1 MPRSP
6 SLFSRPASGAG
17 REAPARSLAQE
28 LRGWSDDD
36 LVALLR
42 ARPDLLTPFPR
53 DLAALAARACERA
66 SVQRALDGLDTP
78 TLQVLQ
84 VLVVLP
90 EPVGVGEVSRRW
102 GAAAGAYLKNLCS
115 LALVRK
121 VPVGRGS
128 SDQGRAGPGE
138 TEQGETGQGPAAQ
151 AEQGSTEQGST
162 EQAEQGRRV
171 SAGLVCVRSVRELLG
186 PYPAGL
192 GPTVAEALGRRS
204 PGRLAEV
211 SRFLGLE
218 PAADPGQALRRL
230 SGHLGRQETVEELL
244 RGAPEGARQALDSL
258 AWGPPVGA
266 LARADRPL
274 RSGEGA
280 GPLDW
285 LLARGLLAPSD
296 DGHVVLPREVG
307 LALRGG
313 VVFRRPDR
321 TEPLLDAF
329 RQPADRVRDTA
340 AGAAAEMV
348 RLVGELCER
357 WGGSPPPVLRTGGLG
372 VRELRRTA
380 LALQVPERTAQVVVE
395 IARLAGLVA
404 DDGRTDPVWAPT
416 PAYDVWRSGDTG
428 HRWVRLVEVW
438 LPATRCPHL
447 IGAAATPQ
455 DPQDGRGARQAVLQP
470 LGRGLDRVGAPG
482 LRRAVLAL
490 QVEAGAGDGWVGAL
504 DVERVRRRL
513 DWSQPRRSGPG
524 RDALVEATLEQ
535 AALLGVLG
543 MGALA
548 EQARPLLP
556 VGVEG
561 SEGFEAG
568 GGAGSA
574 SAAEGEVPARGRAAA
589 VAAQALND
597 ALPRPVEQVL
607 LQADL
612 TAVVPGPPSPELE
625 GLLSLM
631 ARVESRGGAT
641 TYRFCERSLR
651 RALDAGRTGD
661 DLLALLRE
669 RSPAGVPQPLQYLI
683 ADTARRHG
691 RIRVGVAQSYLRA
704 DDASLL
710 TEVLSDR
717 RTAGLGLRRLAPT
730 VLAAQAP
737 VGTVLSVLREI
748 GLAPAAEGPG
758 GEMVLREPERFR
770 TPERSAPVPVRGL
783 PRAPGRAALASAVQ
797 ALRVADGAAVERA
810 GRDRGPDGS
819 EGPQALEP
827 ADPVGVLAAVRGA
840 IEDGVPLWIGYVE
853 SSGEVGRRLVDPL
866 RVEAGRIEAFDRRT
880 RQVRAFSAHRV
891 SGIARAGSLHGSR
904 GDPPGTGGSA

>member
-1 MPRSP
+1 
-6 SLFSRPASGAG
+6 
-17 REAPARSLAQE
+17 
-28 LRGWSDDD
+28 
-36 LVALLR
+36 V
-42 ARPDLLTPFPR
+42 
-53 DLAALAARACERA
+53 
-66 SVQRALDGLDTP
+66 
-78 TLQVLQ
+78 
-84 VLVVLP
+84 
-90 EPVGVGEVSRRW
+90 
-102 GAAAGAYLKNLCS
+102 
-115 LALVRK
+115 
-121 VPVGRGS
+121 
-128 SDQGRAGPGE
+128 
-138 TEQGETGQGPAAQ
+138 
-151 AEQGSTEQGST
+151 
-162 EQAEQGRRV
+162 
-171 SAGLVCVRSVRELLG
+171 GLVCVRSVRELFG

-192 GPTVAEALGRRS
+192 GTTVAEALGRRS
-204 PGRLAEV
+204 PGRPAAV
-211 SRFLGLE
+211 SGVLGLE

-230 SGHLGRQETVEELL
+230 SGYLGRQETVEELL

-258 AWGPPVGA
+258 VWGPPVGA
-266 LARADRPL
+266 LAHADRPL
-274 RSGEGA
+274 RSGEDAGA
-280 GPLDW
+280 VDW
-285 LLARGLLAPSD
+285 LLARGLLAPAD

-321 TEPLLDAF
+321 TEPPLDAV

-357 WGGSPPPVLRTGGLG
+357 WGGSPPPVLRSGGLG

-395 IARLAGLVA
+395 VAYLAGLIA
-404 DDGRTDPVWAPT
+404 GDGRADPVWAPT
-416 PAYDVWRSGDTG
+416 PAYDVWRSWDPG
-428 HRWVRLVEVW
+428 HRWVRLVEAW

-447 IGAAATPQ
+447 IGAAAAPQ
-455 DPQDGRGARQAVLQP
+455 DPQDGRSARQSVLQP

-482 LRRAVLAL
+482 LRRAVLDL
-490 QVEAGAGDGWVGAL
+490 QAAAGTGAGWVGAL
-504 DVERVRRRL
+504 DAERVRRRL

-543 MGALA
+543 LGALA
-548 EQARPLLP
+548 EQARPL
-556 VGVEG
+556 VSAGA
-561 SEGFEAG
+561 EGFEAG
-568 GGAGSA
+568 GGTGNG
-574 SAAEGEVPARGRAAA
+574 SAAEGEVPSWGRAAA

-597 ALPRPVEQVL
+597 ALPHPVEQVL

-612 TAVVPGPPSPELE
+612 TAVVPGPPGPELE
-625 GLLSLM
+625 GMLSLM

-651 RALDAGRTGD
+651 RALDAGRTGE

-669 RSPAGVPQPLQYLI
+669 RSPTGVPQPLEYLI

-691 RIRVGVAQSYLRA
+691 RIRVGVAQCYLRA
-704 DDASLL
+704 DDGSLL
-710 TEVLSDR
+710 SEVLSDR

-730 VLAAQAP
+730 VLAAQAQA
-737 VGTVLSVLREI
+737 GTVLSVLREI

-770 TPERSAPVPVRGL
+770 TPERNAPVPVRGL
-783 PRAPGRAALASAVQ
+783 PPAPGGAALASAVQ
-797 ALRVADGAAVERA
+797 ALRIADGTAVERA
-810 GRDRGPDGS
+810 GRERGPDGS
-819 EGPQALEP
+819 EGPRALEP

-866 RVEAGRIEAFDRRT
+866 RVAAGRIEAFDRRT

-891 SGIARAGSLHGSR
+891 SGIARAGAQHGVR
-904 GDPPGTGGSA
+904 GIGPDREERHNL